1 MSTFPPNYDYKHW
14 TLHSDLFILII
25 KTMVKTPVF
34 YLQFTPAPCFF
45 HANTQFLRRFGLRGF
60 LCRLSK
66 GPEVFPGG
74 SWGIFATSF
83 ESKNGEYWFGKG
95 TWLSQISFWMWR
107 EIAMRFMNV
116 WESLIEIRSVW
127 YPFCCCC
134 ATTKSE
140 ETWGFTGSDCHHVIK
155 NRDRQRCWCIA

>member
-1 MSTFPPNYDYKHW
+1 MIDYHVHVSSKLWLQTHIIQ
-14 TLHSDLFILII
+14 TLNTSFWSFHSYHKDHG
-25 KTMVKTPVF
+25 TMVKTPVF

-45 HANTQFLRRFGLRGF
+45 HANTQFLRRFGLCGF

-66 GPEVFPGG
+66 GPEVFLGG

-116 WESLIEIRSVW
+116 SESLIEIRSVW
-127 YPFCCCC
+127 YPFCC
-134 ATTKSE
+134 AVQQQSLRKHE
-140 ETWGFTGSDCHHVIK
+140 VLLAVIV
-155 NRDRQRCWCIA
+155 IML